1 MFYILKNIKSGDIYS
16 LEKYAMLFAKLCWS
30 DIEGLFKNLEDENDI
45 YLLDEC
51 GNCEWVNTQEW
62 APVGID
68 EKEYRDLVLNGTI
81 K

>member
-1 MFYILKNIKSGDIYS
+1 MFYVLKNIKSGEIYS
-16 LEKYAMLFAKLCWS
+16 LEKYAMLFTKLCWS
-30 DIEGLFKNLEDENDI
+30 DMQGLFINLEDENDI
-45 YLLDEC
+45 YLLDAC

-62 APVGID
+62 TPVRID